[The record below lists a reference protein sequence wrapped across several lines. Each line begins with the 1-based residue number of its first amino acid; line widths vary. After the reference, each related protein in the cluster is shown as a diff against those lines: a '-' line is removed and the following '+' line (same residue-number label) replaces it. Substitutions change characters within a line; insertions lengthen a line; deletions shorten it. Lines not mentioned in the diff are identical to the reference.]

1 MATKKCIG
9 VREDTGDPCKRSA
22 SSGSD
27 FCFAHRPQ
35 EEDERIPYLQHDVV
49 HCPEDGQKL
58 SYIPVDNQFVCDMC
72 GGVLQ
77 NAKDINPMTLESILE
92 LPEVAD
98 EGLEIRCPTCSANS
112 DVPDAL
118 WRLSI
123 GEFFISDFFAV
134 EWEFITG
141 GGRFQRH
148 FQGVSD
154 VGHCKVCGSTW
165 FCGSGDLDASGTKIS
180 QKFKKLTWR
189 DAFRRIRKSGNLWKL
204 LGKGSEGG
212 IFGGGNPFDEKEQSR
227 LRESRLRAIDW
238 VTEREERDD
247 ARLCRYVDSS
257 GERCNKSKSQKGS
270 DYCYKHRPK

>member
-1 MATKKCIG
+1 MAKKCIG

-35 EEDERIPYLQHDVV
+35 EEDERIPYLQYDVV

-77 NAKDINPMTLESILE
+77 NAKDINPMALESILD

-134 EWEFITG
+134 EWEFTTG
-141 GGRFQRH
+141 SGHLARH
-148 FQGVSD
+148 FQGVSN

-165 FCGSGDLDASGTKIS
+165 FCGSGDLDASGTKMS

-189 DAFRRIRKSGNLWKL
+189 DTFRRIKPGNLQNRLVSL
-204 LGKGSEGG
+204 LGKGGD
-212 IFGGGNPFDEKEQSR
+212 NPFGEEEQSR
-227 LRESRLRAIDW
+227 LRESRLRTIDW
-238 VTEREERDD
+238 AAEREEWRDG
-247 ARLCRYVDSS
+247 RLCRHVDSS
-257 GERCNKSKSQKGS
+257 GERCNKSKNKRGS
-270 DYCYKHRPK
+270 DYCYKHRPR